1 MHAVTIVNKVVE
13 WAERPD
19 PQIGPGELLVS
30 VRAAALNGGDVK
42 GRLLSQP
49 LPDLPDVGRSDI
61 PGLELAGEVL
71 AVGQAVTRF
80 TPGDRVMALAGSAQ
94 AELVAVDERLA
105 TAVPQSVSWVEA
117 GGFLEVF
124 ATAHDALFTQCGLQI
139 GERILVHGAA
149 GGVGIAAV
157 QLAAAAGARV
167 VATVRRPEAR
177 SVVEGIPTPGSLVD
191 VVAPD
196 DFVHRGPFDVVLE
209 MIGAP
214 NMEANISALAIGG
227 RISLIGV
234 SAGAGTN
241 LDVTALFE
249 ALKFRRGRI
258 HGSMIAARVD
268 PVLAARA
275 VRGAE
280 EHVVP
285 LLAAGRVCV
294 PISKEF
300 SMAEAGAAY
309 DEFARGG
316 KVGKIVLIP

>member
-1 MHAVTIVNKVVE
+1 VRAVTIVNRVVE
-13 WAERPD
+13 WAEQPD
-19 PQIGPGELLVS
+19 PQIGPGELLVA

-49 LPDLPDVGRSDI
+49 LPNLPNVGRSDI

-71 AVGQAVTRF
+71 AVGSAVTRF
-80 TPGDRVMALAGSAQ
+80 APGDRIMALAGSAQ

-105 TAVPQSVSWVEA
+105 TSMPRSLPWVEA

-124 ATAHDALFTQCGLQI
+124 ATAHDALFTQCGLAI
-139 GERILVHGAA
+139 GERVLVHGAA

-177 SVVEGIPTPGSLVD
+177 PLVAGIPTAGSLVE
-191 VVAPD
+191 VVAVD
-196 DFVHRGPFDVVLE
+196 DFVDRGPFDVVLE

-214 NMEANISALAIGG
+214 NMMANISALAIGG

-234 SAGAGTN
+234 SAGADTELN
-241 LDVTALFE
+241 VTALFE

-268 PVLAARA
+268 RELAAQA
-275 VRGAE
+275 VRGVE

-285 LLAAGRVCV
+285 LLEAGRVCV
-294 PISKEF
+294 PVAAEYP
-300 SMAEAGAAY
+300 MAKAGAAY